1 MTNPN
6 HYLIRVLLFV
16 LVILVAASFL
26 IIPIGRAFMANA
38 ALNGMIL
45 AIFLIGLIFIIR
57 KIALLSP
64 EVAWISEYRS
74 VNKPRLT

>member
-1 MTNPN
+1 MTNLN

-16 LVILVAASFL
+16 LVILVIASFL
-26 IIPIGRAFMANA
+26 IMPIARAFMANA

-45 AIFLIGLIFIIR
+45 AVFLIGLIFIVR

-64 EVAWISEYRS
+64 EV
-74 VNKPRLT
+74 T